1 MELFW
6 KDFGS
11 EDMGFQ
17 MEAVDALKD
26 EAVAISFCKMSPES
40 RKL

>member
-1 MELFW
+1 VAVEGSSAMLEREGDRVVLEGFW
-6 KDFGS
+6 S

-26 EAVAISFCKMSPES
+26 EP
-40 RKL
+40 